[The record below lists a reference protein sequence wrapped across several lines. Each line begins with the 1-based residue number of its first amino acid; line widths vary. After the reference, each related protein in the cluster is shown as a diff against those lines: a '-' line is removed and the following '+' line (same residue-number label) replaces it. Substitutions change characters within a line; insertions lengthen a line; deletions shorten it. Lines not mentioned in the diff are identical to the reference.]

1 MNSSHISR
9 IENYISILRY
19 FPLRFY
25 LFIYLQDYIAVA
37 AFSYFGLKTLYDA
50 SQLSDGD
57 NSGIAEEKEDA
68 EKTVE
73 ELKTENENRNGVM

>member
-1 MNSSHISR
+1 M
-9 IENYISILRY
+9 
-19 FPLRFY
+19 
-25 LFIYLQDYIAVA
+25 AVA

-57 NSGIAEEKEDA
+57 NSGIDEEKEDA

-73 ELKTENENRNGVM
+73 ELSSDEKRKSAM